1 MADKTKLREQVVQG
15 QNAQAAFNA
24 LEDAFT
30 ALEAK
35 CFDTFRRSA
44 MHDDDGRKMCRVYLR
59 VLEDVKA
66 RFAVAMNNGEI
77 ANKELLRLKE
87 ESKLKKVLKRV

>member
-1 MADKTKLREQVVQG
+1 MTDKTKLSEQVVQG
-15 QNAQAAFNA
+15 QNARAALAA
-24 LEDAFT
+24 LEEAFT
-30 ALEAK
+30 ALEAQ
-35 CFDTFRRSA
+35 CFDSFRRSA

-66 RFAVAMNNGEI
+66 RFAVAINNGEM
-77 ANKELLRLKE
+77 ANEELLRMKK

>member
-1 MADKTKLREQVVQG
+1 MANKTKLSEQVMQG
-15 QNAQAAFNA
+15 QNARAALDA

-66 RFAVAMNNGEI
+66 RFAVAINNGEM
-77 ANKELLRLKE
+77 ANKELLRMKE
-87 ESKLKKVLKRV
+87 ESKLKKVFKRV